1 MNGKPFIAV
10 RAAVLVAVMVSAV
23 MATSA
28 KAAGDPSAPAA
39 TPNPAQ
45 TQPELVVDRWHVIT
59 PEFAGHGG
67 QLNGRL
73 YAAISRS
80 VGVTEDNVQ
89 ELQRKFALLQP
100 QMVRVFVNAGDLNDP
115 DRLSSLARALLL
127 AQWSGATINLTWQG
141 GTLDV
146 AGGTIPKLAAF
157 LNEQVPKISGLRWL
171 TIQNEPNS
179 TKMTLPAYE
188 AQYRALD
195 PYLANVRGQLRYMG
209 GDLVRGDGQ
218 QGQAFWFQYMAAHM
232 GDILD
237 AWSIHVFWDYWDTQK
252 IVDRLTEVRRISDSI
267 VPRARKPLYVTEYG
281 VRGLRSFGG
290 VSSDPGFWQDGTPI
304 TRTNIAAFQQ
314 AWFDVLAARL
324 GYVGSLKWDLHYAKY
339 DNGTQSAWLIG
350 PPDEGWPALPS
361 YNAVHL
367 FTATVK
373 PGWSVVAVDGDAGTK
388 LVTAY
393 EGPADALTLIGLDT
407 SGSQLT
413 TVSPT
418 NSSYTIGGLPPQTT
432 FHLAVWNEWGNGG
445 VVNDPDVQTDAS
457 GVATFAVPIQ
467 AVFALTTMTPPGN

>member
-1 MNGKPFIAV
+1 MGSRVALAV
-10 RAAVLVAVMVSAV
+10 GVLVVASALSGV
-23 MATSA
+23 
-28 KAAGDPSAPAA
+28 AA
-39 TPNPAQ
+39 AQ
-45 TQPELVVDRWHVIT
+45 TQPELSVDRWHVIT
-59 PEFAGHGG
+59 PEIAGYGG

-73 YAAISRS
+73 YAAVSHS
-80 VGVTEDNVQ
+80 VGVTDDNVQ

-100 QMVRVFVNAGDLNDP
+100 QIVRVFVNAGDLNDP
-115 DRLSSLARALLL
+115 DRRASLARALLL

-146 AGGTIPKLAAF
+146 AGGAIPKLAAF
-157 LNEQVPKISGLRWL
+157 VNEEVPKIGGLRWL

-218 QGQAFWFQYMAAHM
+218 QDQAFWFQYMAAHM

-237 AWSIHVFWDYWDTQK
+237 AWSIHIFWDYWDTQK
-252 IVDRLTEVRRISDSI
+252 LVDRLTEARRISDSI
-267 VPRARKPLYVTEYG
+267 VPRDRRPLYVAEYG

-290 VSSDPGFWQDGTPI
+290 VSADPGFWQDGTPI
-304 TRTNIAAFQQ
+304 ARTNVAAFQQ

-324 GYVGSLKWDLHYAKY
+324 GYVGTLKWDLNFAKY
-339 DNGTQSAWLIG
+339 DNGTQSYWVIG
-350 PPDEGWPALPS
+350 PPGEGWPALPS
-361 YNAVHL
+361 YNAVRL

-393 EGPADALTLIGLDT
+393 EGPGGAFTLIGLDT
-407 SGSQLT
+407 SGAPLN
-413 TVSPT
+413 TVSGT
-418 NSSYTIGGLPPQTT
+418 STSYTIGGLPPQTT
-432 FHLAVWNEWGNGG
+432 FHLEVWNELGNGLIQ
-445 VVNDPDVQTDAS
+445 NDPDVQTDAS
-457 GVATFAVPIQ
+457 GIATFAVPVQ
-467 AVFALTTMTPPGN
+467 AVFALTTMTPLGS